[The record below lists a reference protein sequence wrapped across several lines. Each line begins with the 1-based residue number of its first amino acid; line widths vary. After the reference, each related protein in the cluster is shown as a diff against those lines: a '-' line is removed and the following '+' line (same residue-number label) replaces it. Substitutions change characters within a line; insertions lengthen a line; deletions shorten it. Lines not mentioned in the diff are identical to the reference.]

1 MSKTRKI
8 YVYTTETYKTKN
20 WYKIGET
27 FQDVQERV
35 VQQDGTSNPE
45 SLAILDSW
53 DSADFSDK
61 DFHRFLE
68 KSGYSTTRQDRSR
81 EWYVVPGGAKQI
93 RALYNEMSSGV
104 ARPNSYKMRPEQQAG
119 CDKAVSFFRNGG
131 QDFLFAAVM
140 RYGKCFVSLEL
151 CRELKYKNV
160 LLLTWKPQVSDSWR
174 EDIRDHVNYDDWEA
188 VQARDPSASEKI
200 STTGTTVVY
209 ESFQELINTK
219 GKKKVEWIFS
229 QEWDLIIL
237 DEEHYGTKTDNSQ
250 AILSRFPESQ
260 RYLYLSGTP
269 FSSLASGKFDDD
281 STYRWTYTEEAL
293 VRLAQQENGWVPDTH
308 RCLPKL
314 HFFGID
320 ISSKIIEKFEGK
332 GFTGDHGFNI
342 KKVFATNSG
351 GDFLYPTAVSGL
363 LDALAEQAGPDEVC
377 LSPYNM
383 DSLGSDKLS
392 LLNHTFWYLPK
403 DVQAIAA
410 LEHML
415 SNHDFFGDYKII
427 NASGGNV
434 KDIERAKLLIQQKKR
449 TITLSC
455 GRFNTGVSVP
465 KWGAVFMFD
474 GGESAEDYFQTIFR
488 AKTPWAIR
496 KDEITGAAT
505 KWKEDALVFD
515 FDPHRQLAVT
525 YDYCVGTKSVSET
538 TEEAVKNFFKVA
550 NIIQHGELK
559 TVEVDSS
566 RLLEAAA
573 SRGRGLGAFGSA
585 RAVNPLTITEDLAQV
600 FGNLSK
606 AAARKLVD
614 QIGDTELQKGKI
626 SSSSSQNK
634 KAANK
639 EKRENQKKLKDLQ
652 QKLQQAVA
660 RIPTYLLIDYDKQIN
675 SCADLV
681 LEGDQSLF
689 KSVTGYTLKNFED
702 ALQVGC
708 IRKEWIDSSIV
719 DMNLRINKLSL
730 EEFLGGSNNIFSV
743 LGAFERDGKS
753 ETPGTPGKLVFEM
766 LDRLPQSIWNNPN
779 KKFIDPACSTGTFL
793 LEVFRRLYNGLEE
806 IIVDPDERIHHILT
820 NQLYGVEENIVPYRM
835 TRAAFG
841 ILLGNQ
847 FDINKMHLGSYN
859 ILKEELDMKF
869 DVVVMNPP
877 YQAAP
882 KSDKNKGQATGN
894 TIWNKF
900 VENALVSWL
909 KEDGLL
915 CAVHPSGWRKPES
928 PRSKYSGL
936 FNLMAQKYHMKYLEI
951 HDAKD
956 GMDTFNAAT
965 RYDWY
970 VVDKS
975 SPGGLTK
982 VVGQDGKSSDLDLKT
997 RPWLENCEFGEVSD
1011 ILGSGCN
1018 VIYSR
1023 SAYAS
1028 DKSWTSPEE
1037 TGEFRH
1043 PLIHSTTK
1051 SGVRYYY
1058 SSLNDKGHFGLPK
1071 VIFGDSGINDVVI
1084 DLEGKYG
1091 ITEHAMALPVRDSA
1105 DAIQA
1110 KEFLM
1115 SEKFQNI
1122 LSSCRWS
1129 NFQID
1134 WRLFTHFKEGFW
1146 RD

>member
-1 MSKTRKI
+1 
-8 YVYTTETYKTKN
+8 
-20 WYKIGET
+20 
-27 FQDVQERV
+27 
-35 VQQDGTSNPE
+35 
-45 SLAILDSW
+45 
-53 DSADFSDK
+53 
-61 DFHRFLE
+61 
-68 KSGYSTTRQDRSR
+68 
-81 EWYVVPGGAKQI
+81 
-93 RALYNEMSSGV
+93 
-104 ARPNSYKMRPEQQAG
+104 
-119 CDKAVSFFRNGG
+119 
-131 QDFLFAAVM
+131 
-140 RYGKCFVSLEL
+140 
-151 CRELKYKNV
+151 
-160 LLLTWKPQVSDSWR
+160 
-174 EDIRDHVNYDDWEA
+174 
-188 VQARDPSASEKI
+188 
-200 STTGTTVVY
+200 
-209 ESFQELINTK
+209 
-219 GKKKVEWIFS
+219 
-229 QEWDLIIL
+229 
-237 DEEHYGTKTDNSQ
+237 
-250 AILSRFPESQ
+250 
-260 RYLYLSGTP
+260 
-269 FSSLASGKFDDD
+269 
-281 STYRWTYTEEAL
+281 
-293 VRLAQQENGWVPDTH
+293 
-308 RCLPKL
+308 
-314 HFFGID
+314 
-320 ISSKIIEKFEGK
+320 
-332 GFTGDHGFNI
+332 
-342 KKVFATNSG
+342 
-351 GDFLYPTAVSGL
+351 
-363 LDALAEQAGPDEVC
+363 
-377 LSPYNM
+377 
-383 DSLGSDKLS
+383 
-392 LLNHTFWYLPK
+392 
-403 DVQAIAA
+403 
-410 LEHML
+410 
-415 SNHDFFGDYKII
+415 
-427 NASGGNV
+427 
-434 KDIERAKLLIQQKKR
+434 
-449 TITLSC
+449 
-455 GRFNTGVSVP
+455 
-465 KWGAVFMFD
+465 
-474 GGESAEDYFQTIFR
+474 
-488 AKTPWAIR
+488 
-496 KDEITGAAT
+496 
-505 KWKEDALVFD
+505 
-515 FDPHRQLAVT
+515 
-525 YDYCVGTKSVSET
+525 VGTKSVSET

-585 RAVNPLTITEDLAQV
+585 RAVNPLTVTEDLAQV

-639 EKRENQKKLKDLQ
+639 EKRESQKKLKDLQ

-1105 DAIQA
+1105 DTIQA
-1110 KEFLM
+1110 KEFLT

>member
-1 MSKTRKI
+1 MSNTRKI
-8 YVYTTETYKTKN
+8 YVYTTPTYKSKG

-27 FQDVQERV
+27 HQQVEERV
-35 VQQDGTSNPE
+35 AQQDGTSNPE
-45 SLAILDSW
+45 ELIILDSW
-53 DSADFSDK
+53 DSPNFSDK
-61 DFHRFLE
+61 DFHSFLQKE
-68 KSGYSTTRQDRSR
+68 GISPVRRDRNR
-81 EWYVVPGGAKQI
+81 EWYEVPGGVKQVNT
-93 RALYNEMSSGV
+93 LYNKMSSGS
-104 ARPNSYKMRPEQQAG
+104 ARPNSYKMRPEQQEG

-131 QDFLFAAVM
+131 QHFLFAAVM

-151 CRELKYKNV
+151 CRKLGYKNV
-160 LLLTWKPQVSDSWR
+160 LLLTWKPQVSDSWK
-174 EDIRDHVNYDDWEA
+174 EDIRDHVNYEGWQF
-188 VQARDPSASEKI
+188 VQGRDPGAVDKVNSEEVTFV
-200 STTGTTVVY
+200 S
-209 ESFQELINTK
+209 ESFQEFVNKK
-219 GKKKVEWIFS
+219 GKKKVEWIFDE
-229 QEWDLIIL
+229 EWDLIIL
-237 DEEHYGTKTDNSQ
+237 DEEHYGTKTENSQ
-250 AILSRFPESQ
+250 AILSQFPEDQ
-260 RYLYLSGTP
+260 KYLYLSGTP
-269 FSSLASGKFDDD
+269 FASLASGKFDDE
-281 STYRWTYTEEAL
+281 STYRWTYTEEAM
-293 VRLAQQENGWVPDTH
+293 VRLLQEQSGWVKDTH

-320 ISSKIIEKFEGK
+320 ISSKVIDRFEGK
-332 GFTGDHGFNI
+332 GFVGDHGFNI
-342 KKVFATNSG
+342 KKVFAVDSDG
-351 GDFLYPTAVSGL
+351 EFLYPTAVSEL
-363 LDALAEQAGPDEVC
+363 LDAMADQPGPDEVC

-383 DSLGSDKLS
+383 DSLGAARLR

-403 DVQAIAA
+403 DVKAIAA
-410 LEHML
+410 LERAL
-415 SNHDFFGDYKII
+415 KDHDFFGDYCII

-434 KDIERAKLLIQQKKR
+434 QAIEHAKGMIEKRKK

-474 GGESAEDYFQTIFR
+474 GGESAEDYFQTVFR
-488 AKTPWAIR
+488 AKTPWAMK
-496 KDEITGAAT
+496 KDQITGAVT

-515 FDPHRQLAVT
+515 FDPHRQLAVV
-525 YDYCVGTKSVSET
+525 YDYCIGTKSVNET
-538 TEEAVKNFFKVA
+538 TEESVKNFFKVA
-550 NIIQHGELK
+550 NIIQHGDLE
-559 TVEVDSS
+559 TIEVDSA

-585 RAVNPLTITEDLAQV
+585 RAVNAFTITPELMQV
-600 FGNLSK
+600 FGKLSK
-606 AAARKLVD
+606 GASRKLVD
-614 QIGDTELQKGKI
+614 HIAETKLQKGKI
-626 SSSSSQNK
+626 ATASRNTKVSK
-634 KAANK
+634 K
-639 EKRENQKKLKDLQ
+639 EKRENDKKLKDLQ
-652 QKLQQAVA
+652 QKLQQAVS
-660 RIPTYLLIDYDKQIN
+660 RIPAYLLIDHDKEIN
-675 SCADLV
+675 SCSDLV
-681 LEGDQSLF
+681 LNGDNELF
-689 KSVTGYTLKNFED
+689 KSVTGYSLQNFHD
-702 ALQVGC
+702 AIEVGC

-719 DMNLRINKLSL
+719 DMNLRINKLSF
-730 EEFLGGSNNIFSV
+730 EEFLGGSNNIFSA

-1058 SSLNDKGHFGLPK
+1058 SSLNDKGHFGIPK